1 VARSEEMQHAR
12 RLMERP
18 SVYLDYA
25 ATSPV
30 DPRVV
35 DTMARCLS
43 TEGVFANPSSAH
55 LYGAA
60 ARRVVEEARQK
71 IAARVGAAA
80 NDILFTS
87 GATES
92 NNLALKGVL
101 AASPKAR
108 RHLVTTRIEHKSV
121 LDTARALEAAGG
133 VAVTYVDCDRNGV

>member
-1 VARSEEMQHAR
+1 ARHADVPRSQEMQHPR

-35 DTMARCLS
+35 DAMTRCLS
-43 TEGVFANPSSAH
+43 SEGAFANPSSTH

-60 ARRVVEEARQK
+60 ARRIVEEARQR
-71 IAARVGAAA
+71 IAARIGAAA
-80 NDILFTS
+80 GDLVFTS

-101 AASPKAR
+101 AAAPKGR
-108 RHLVTTRIEHKSV
+108 RHLVTTRIE
-121 LDTARALEAAGG
+121 
-133 VAVTYVDCDRNGV
+133 